1 MPSAD
6 LANVSETLVWL
17 AVVAYAAAAALSGF
31 EFAYRVAWVGRA
43 AVAVTVAGL
52 GANVAAAV
60 TRGLATHR
68 VPWGNMYEYSIM
80 VGVVTVAAYLVWVA
94 RRPEVRPLG
103 MFILLPAV
111 LAIAIGGVA
120 LRVPAGPL
128 VPALNSG
135 WIKIH
140 VAAAITGS
148 SILCLAGIFSLLY
161 LAKERYE
168 RRTATLAPPL
178 VAGGARTADRV
189 ELRETLAAYVEE
201 EEATPEAPAPAAHAA
216 TTAAGGATGA
226 GALRIGRLLELL
238 PASRT
243 LDMLAYRTAAFGFP
257 IWTFAIIAGA
267 IWAQSAWGR
276 YWGWDP
282 KETWSFIVWVVF
294 AAYLHARATAGWR
307 GRRAAWI
314 SLVGFAAMLFNFYV
328 VNTWIVGLHSYAK

>member
-161 LAKERYE
+161 LVKERYE
-168 RRTATLAPPL
+168 RRTATPAPPL

-201 EEATPEAPAPAAHAA
+201 EEAAPEAPAPAA

-238 PASRT
+238 PPSRT

>member
-6 LANVSETLVWL
+6 LANLSETLVWL

-80 VGVVTVAAYLVWVA
+80 VGVVTVTAYLVWVA

-148 SILCLAGIFSLLY
+148 SILCLAGIFSILY

-168 RRTATLAPPL
+168 RRTATPAPPL

-201 EEATPEAPAPAAHAA
+201 EEAAPEAPATADAEA
-216 TTAAGGATGA
+216 AAGTSRA
-226 GALRIGRLLELL
+226 GALRITRLLALL

-294 AAYLHARATAGWR
+294 AA
-307 GRRAAWI
+307 
-314 SLVGFAAMLFNFYV
+314 
-328 VNTWIVGLHSYAK
+328 

>member
-1 MPSAD
+1 MSSAD
-6 LANVSETLVWL
+6 LANLSETLVWL

-43 AVAVTVAGL
+43 AVAVAAAGL
-52 GANVAAAV
+52 AANVAAAV
-60 TRGLATHR
+60 TRGLAAHR

-80 VGVVTVAAYLVWVA
+80 VGVVTITAYLVWVA

-168 RRTATLAPPL
+168 RRTATPAPPL

-201 EEATPEAPAPAAHAA
+201 EEAAPEAQAQAAAETPAP
-216 TTAAGGATGA
+216 TGDRFA
-226 GALRIGRLLELL
+226 ALRIGRLLELL
-238 PASRT
+238 PPSRT

-307 GRRAAWI
+307 GRRAAWLA
-314 SLVGFAAMLFNFYV
+314 LVGFAAMLFNFYV

>member
-1 MPSAD
+1 MSSAD
-6 LANVSETLVWL
+6 LANLSETLVWL
-17 AVVAYAAAAALSGF
+17 AVVAYVAAAALSGF

-52 GANVAAAV
+52 GANLAAAV

-161 LAKERYE
+161 LVKERFE
-168 RRTATLAPPL
+168 RRTATPAPPL

-201 EEATPEAPAPAAHAA
+201 EEAAPEAAPAASDGE
-216 TTAAGGATGA
+216 AAGASRA
-226 GALRIGRLLELL
+226 GALRLSRLLALL
-238 PASRT
+238 PPSRT

-307 GRRAAWI
+307 GRRAAYI

>member
-1 MPSAD
+1 MPSAS
-6 LANVSETLVWL
+6 LANLSETLVWL
-17 AVVAYAAAAALSGF
+17 AVVAYAVAAVLSGF
-31 EFAYRVAWVGRA
+31 ELTYRVAWVGRA
-43 AVAVTVAGL
+43 SVAVAVAGL

-60 TRGLATHR
+60 TRSLATHR
-68 VPWGNMYEYSIM
+68 VPWGNMYEFSIM

-94 RRPEVRPLG
+94 RRAEVRPLG
-103 MFILLPAV
+103 VFILFPAV
-111 LAIAIGGVA
+111 LVIALAGIA

-148 SILCLAGIFSLLY
+148 SILCLASIFSLLY
-161 LAKERYE
+161 LVKDWRE
-168 RRTATLAPPL
+168 RRTATPAPPL
-178 VAGGARTADRV
+178 VAGGASTADRV
-189 ELRETLAAYVEE
+189 EVRESLTAYVEE
-201 EEATPEAPAPAAHAA
+201 EEAVVEPQA
-216 TTAAGGATGA
+216 TEGGEP
-226 GALRIGRLLELL
+226 GRPRSLLGLLDRL

-243 LDMLAYRTAAFGFP
+243 LDLLAYRTTAFGFP

-294 AAYLHARATAGWR
+294 AAYLHARSTAGWR

-314 SLVGFAAMLFNFYV
+314 SLVGFAAMLFNFYA
-328 VNTWIVGLHSYAK
+328 VNTWIVGLHSYAQ

>member
-148 SILCLAGIFSLLY
+148 SILCLGGIFSLLY

-168 RRTATLAPPL
+168 RRTATPAPPL

-201 EEATPEAPAPAAHAA
+201 EEAAPEAPAPAP

>member
-1 MPSAD
+1 MPSAS
-6 LANVSETLVWL
+6 LANLSDTLVWL
-17 AVVAYAAAAALSGF
+17 AVLSYVVAALLTGF
-31 EFAYRVAWVGRA
+31 EFAYRVRWTGQAGL
-43 AVAVTVAGL
+43 AVTVVGL
-52 GANVAAAV
+52 GTNVAAAV

-68 VPWGNMYEYSIM
+68 VPWGNMYEFSIM
-80 VGVVTVAAYLVWVA
+80 IGVVTVAAYLVWVL
-94 RRPEVRPLG
+94 RRPEVRTLG
-103 MFILLPAV
+103 PFILLPAV
-111 LAIAIGGVA
+111 LAIALGGVA

-148 SILCLAGIFSLLY
+148 SILCLASIFSALY
-161 LAKERYE
+161 LVRDYFE
-168 RRTATLAPPL
+168 RRSDKLAPPL
-178 VAGGARTADRV
+178 VAGGASTADRV

-201 EEATPEAPAPAAHAA
+201 EEAVEAGTAGDGPDGSGRRALWERLPAA
-216 TTAAGGATGA
+216 
-226 GALRIGRLLELL
+226 
-238 PASRT
+238 RT
-243 LDMLAYRTAAFGFP
+243 LDLLAYRTAAFGFP

-282 KETWSFIVWVVF
+282 KETWSFIVWTIF

-307 GRRAAWI
+307 GRRAAWL
-314 SLVGFAAMLFNFYV
+314 SLVGFAAMLFNFYA

>member
-1 MPSAD
+1 
-6 LANVSETLVWL
+6 VLV
-17 AVVAYAAAAALSGF
+17 
-31 EFAYRVAWVGRA
+31 
-43 AVAVTVAGL
+43 
-52 GANVAAAV
+52 
-60 TRGLATHR
+60 
-68 VPWGNMYEYSIM
+68 
-80 VGVVTVAAYLVWVA
+80 
-94 RRPEVRPLG
+94 
-103 MFILLPAV
+103 
-111 LAIAIGGVA
+111 IAIGGVA

-168 RRTATLAPPL
+168 RRTATPAPPL

-201 EEATPEAPAPAAHAA
+201 EEAAPEAPAAA
-216 TTAAGGATGA
+216 TKAAPAGGA
-226 GALRIGRLLELL
+226 LRMSRLLELL
-238 PASRT
+238 PPSRT

-328 VNTWIVGLHSYAK
+328 VNTWVVGLHSYAK

>member
-1 MPSAD
+1 MASAD
-6 LANVSETLVWL
+6 LANLSETLVWL
-17 AVVAYAAAAALSGF
+17 AVVAYVAAAALSGF

-80 VGVVTVAAYLVWVA
+80 VGVVTVTAYLVWIA
-94 RRPEVRPLG
+94 HRPEVRPLG

-161 LAKERYE
+161 LAKERHE
-168 RRTATLAPPL
+168 RRSATPAPPL
-178 VAGGARTADRV
+178 VAGGARTANRV

-201 EEATPEAPAPAAHAA
+201 EEAAPEAPPAA
-216 TTAAGGATGA
+216 TTAEARTSRA
-226 GALRIGRLLELL
+226 GALRISRLLDLL
-238 PASRT
+238 PPSRT
-243 LDMLAYRTAAFGFP
+243 LDMLAFRTAAFGFP

-307 GRRAAWI
+307 GRRAAYI

>member
-1 MPSAD
+1 MSSAD
-6 LANVSETLVWL
+6 LANLSETLVWL

-43 AVAVTVAGL
+43 AVAVTGAGL
-52 GANVAAAV
+52 AANLAAAV

-80 VGVVTVAAYLVWVA
+80 VGIVTVTAYLVWVA
-94 RRPEVRPLG
+94 RRPEVRQLG
-103 MFILLPAV
+103 IFILLPAV
-111 LAIAIGGVA
+111 LVIAIGGVA

-168 RRTATLAPPL
+168 RRTATPAPPL

-189 ELRETLAAYVEE
+189 ELRETMAAYVEE
-201 EEATPEAPAPAAHAA
+201 EEAAPEAAVADAAV
-216 TTAAGGATGA
+216 GGEGA
-226 GALRIGRLLELL
+226 RGGALRVSRLLELL

>member
-1 MPSAD
+1 MSSAD
-6 LANVSETLVWL
+6 LANLSETLVWL

-43 AVAVTVAGL
+43 AVAVATAGL
-52 GANVAAAV
+52 AANVAAAV
-60 TRGLATHR
+60 TRGLAAHR

-80 VGVVTVAAYLVWVA
+80 VGVVTITAYLVWVA

-161 LAKERYE
+161 LAKERHE
-168 RRTATLAPPL
+168 RRTATPAPPL

-201 EEATPEAPAPAAHAA
+201 EEAAPEAQAQAAAETPAPA
-216 TTAAGGATGA
+216 GGDRFA
-226 GALRIGRLLELL
+226 ALRIGRLLELL
-238 PASRT
+238 PPSRT

-307 GRRAAWI
+307 GRRAAWLA
-314 SLVGFAAMLFNFYV
+314 LVGFAAMLFNFYV

>member
-6 LANVSETLVWL
+6 LANLSETLVWL
-17 AVVAYAAAAALSGF
+17 AVVAYAVAAALSGF

-43 AVAVTVAGL
+43 AVAVTAAGL
-52 GANVAAAV
+52 GVNVAAAV
-60 TRGLATHR
+60 TRSLATHR

-80 VGVVTVAAYLVWVA
+80 VGIVTVTAYLVWVA

-111 LAIAIGGVA
+111 LVIAIGGVA

-168 RRTATLAPPL
+168 RRTATPAPPL

-201 EEATPEAPAPAAHAA
+201 EEAAPEAPA
-216 TTAAGGATGA
+216 TGA
-226 GALRIGRLLELL
+226 GSAPATATTRARSLRVGRLLEML
-238 PASRT
+238 PPSRT

>member
-1 MPSAD
+1 MPSAS
-6 LANVSETLVWL
+6 LANLSETLVWL
-17 AVVAYAAAAALSGF
+17 AVLSYVVAALLTGF
-31 EFAYRVAWVGRA
+31 EFAYRVAWTGRA
-43 AVAVTVAGL
+43 GLAVAIVGL
-52 GANVAAAV
+52 GTNIAAAV
-60 TRGLATHR
+60 TRAAATHR

-80 VGVVTVAAYLVWVA
+80 IGVVTVGAYLVWVL
-94 RRPEVRPLG
+94 RRPEVRTLG
-103 MFILLPAV
+103 PFILLPAV
-111 LAIAIGGVA
+111 LAIALAGVA

-148 SILCLAGIFSLLY
+148 SILCLAAIFSALY
-161 LAKERYE
+161 LVRDLFE
-168 RRTATLAPPL
+168 RRSSKLAPPL

-201 EEATPEAPAPAAHAA
+201 EELAAEPS
-216 TTAAGGATGA
+216 TDDGDGDDAGRPRRR
-226 GALRIGRLLELL
+226 ALWELL
-238 PASRT
+238 PPART
-243 LDMLAYRTAAFGFP
+243 LDLLAYRTAAFGFP

-282 KETWSFIVWVVF
+282 KETWSFIVWTIF

-307 GRRAAWI
+307 GRRAAWL
-314 SLVGFAAMLFNFYV
+314 SLVGFGAMLFNFYA

>member
-1 MPSAD
+1 MSSAD
-6 LANVSETLVWL
+6 LANLSETLVWL

-43 AVAVTVAGL
+43 AVAVTGAGL
-52 GANVAAAV
+52 AANLAAAV

-80 VGVVTVAAYLVWVA
+80 VGIVTVTAYLVWVA
-94 RRPEVRPLG
+94 RRPEVRQLG
-103 MFILLPAV
+103 IFILLPAV
-111 LAIAIGGVA
+111 LVIAIGGVA

-168 RRTATLAPPL
+168 QRTATPAPPL

-189 ELRETLAAYVEE
+189 ELRETMAAYVEE
-201 EEATPEAPAPAAHAA
+201 EEAAPEAAVADAAV
-216 TTAAGGATGA
+216 GGEGA
-226 GALRIGRLLELL
+226 RGGALRVSRLLELL

>member
-1 MPSAD
+1 MSSAD
-6 LANVSETLVWL
+6 LANLSETLVWL

-43 AVAVTVAGL
+43 AVAVATAGL
-52 GANVAAAV
+52 AANVAAAV
-60 TRGLATHR
+60 TRGLAAHR

-80 VGVVTVAAYLVWVA
+80 VGVVTITAYLVWVA

-161 LAKERYE
+161 LAKERHE
-168 RRTATLAPPL
+168 RRTATPAPPL

-201 EEATPEAPAPAAHAA
+201 EEAAPEAQAAAETPAP
-216 TTAAGGATGA
+216 TGGDRFA
-226 GALRIGRLLELL
+226 ALRIGRLLELL
-238 PASRT
+238 PPSRT

-307 GRRAAWI
+307 GRRAAWLA
-314 SLVGFAAMLFNFYV
+314 LVGFAAMLFNFYV